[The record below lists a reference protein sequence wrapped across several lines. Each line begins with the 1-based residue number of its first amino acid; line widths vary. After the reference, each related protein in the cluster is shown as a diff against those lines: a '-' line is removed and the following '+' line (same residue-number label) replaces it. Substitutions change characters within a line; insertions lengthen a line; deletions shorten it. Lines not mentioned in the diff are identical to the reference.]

1 MEKIMKKQPLI
12 ERFQQLAGIKPL
24 YELDPRRPKDKEFDD
39 AQAMGR
45 LTPDDREKLKM
56 TQQMMDKEKDIES
69 PFPGTDDDVSNGYKA
84 AQALKDELRYVT
96 YKKLSDEELNTF
108 SKEMVLHFLE
118 NTTAAAAAK
127 IYFGKREL

>member
-1 MEKIMKKQPLI
+1 
-12 ERFQQLAGIKPL
+12 
-24 YELDPRRPKDKEFDD
+24 
-39 AQAMGR
+39 MGR

-56 TQQMMDKEKDIES
+56 TQQMMVKEKDIES

-127 IYFGKREL
+127 IYFGKR

>member
-1 MEKIMKKQPLI
+1 MSKKLLL
-12 ERFQQLAGIKPL
+12 ERFQELAGIKSL